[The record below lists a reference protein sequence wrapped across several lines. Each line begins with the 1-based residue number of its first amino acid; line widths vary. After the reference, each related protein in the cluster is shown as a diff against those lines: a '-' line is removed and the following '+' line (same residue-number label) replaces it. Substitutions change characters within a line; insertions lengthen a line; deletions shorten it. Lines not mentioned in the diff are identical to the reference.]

1 MKIFPHILS
10 RVGGFPFREVEK
22 FAMQDY
28 IHVITLLRLDKK
40 VLKHSLEIEM
50 YFQEAID
57 NTADN
62 YFQTILLNAL
72 KDFRK
77 SRFSFLKKLE
87 KFENVNLSITKIR
100 DAVIKHQGILKIR
113 NDWNKQVCESYENE
127 LTRSFQLL
135 KDFAEKENFQK
146 GIIQSS
152 RSVYQRILSFN
163 KKEITEFRKKEKQTA
178 RTLTQYIYRTVA
190 KTSPFSHFTTIDLM
204 SLKNG
209 VFQSKKE
216 SESISYLQYNNFL
229 LLELKE
235 MFLKKMSFVE
245 NTILRLNPSIIQNE
259 LEYCF
264 IKNDRNVEIFQR
276 LEKSEFLEL
285 IYNKLNTQGEV
296 FKFFIKN
303 IQNDVDAAEEELR
316 EYLMNLVEAGFLEF
330 QWNFYGGEKEWET
343 EFSNWLI
350 ANDNFKETNPWEDLF
365 NQLISKKKK
374 YKRDDSKKR
383 FYLQNRLKYEI
394 EVCGFSETKPEIIL
408 FEDVW
413 TPRGF
418 TLQDEAVQ
426 PIVSTLDSLL
436 FFVEPL
442 MVDEMKLK
450 IHYLHEKHFK
460 DKPEVSLVEFYEIF
474 FQEDFEKVDL
484 QNDHN
489 EYLKERWKEAITQT
503 GKMSS
508 EGTLHFSLDE
518 IRKKIPPRKVPTYKY
533 SGLFQFYKEDE
544 KTKAVINGLS
554 PGYGKL
560 YGRFLHMFPEEITK
574 DLQEWNK
581 PVNEGYIIAENKD
594 ASYYNVNLHP
604 PLVEYE
610 IKMHHSQNQLSSQYQ
625 IPVSEMV
632 IRRGDSGRDF
642 YLYSSKTQKHI
653 DITDLGFENPKARSP
668 MFQLINGFRE
678 THGTYRIFLKMVNE
692 IYVQEN
698 EEGIR
703 FYPRVVIDEHL
714 ILQRSAQ
721 VMDVSFFPKINKND
735 HAADFFYQIQKFK
748 QLHNLPQY
756 VFVQPIRDFSNPENI
771 LKQDFYKPQF
781 IDLHAP
787 ISIEILK
794 SIIQKHQGKIKIE
807 EMLPMPNQLDSKYVR
822 EDVIEWKRY

>member
-10 RVGGFPFREVEK
+10 RVGGMPFDEIK
-22 FAMQDY
+22 GF
-28 IHVITLLRLDKK
+28 
-40 VLKHSLEIEM
+40 SLEKYHFVNGLLQNNVEILKLRSKISNEFQKEIEKIKTP
-50 YFQEAID
+50 YLKSKLINAFRDFKKGRKKYIK
-57 NTADN
+57 
-62 YFQTILLNAL
+62 TILDDEHL
-72 KDFRK
+72 KMIFGQLIMDLLGLINIK
-77 SRFSFLKKLE
+77 
-87 KFENVNLSITKIR
+87 KIR
-100 DAVIKHQGILKIR
+100 WSKF
-113 NDWNKQVCESYENE
+113 CEIYNQNLNQSYSKLQE
-127 LTRSFQLL
+127 LSEDQ
-135 KDFAEKENFQK
+135 NFQK
-146 GIIQSS
+146 GILQSS
-152 RSVYQRILSFN
+152 QSIYHRILSFQ
-163 KKEITEFRKKEKQTA
+163 KKTVEDFRKKERQTA
-178 RTLTQYIYRTVA
+178 RSLAQYIYRTTT
-190 KTSPFSHFTTIDLM
+190 KTSPFSHFTTLDLM
-204 SLKNG
+204 SLKDG
-209 VFQSKKE
+209 VFQGEKKNE
-216 SESISYLQYNNFL
+216 NISHIQLNNFL

-235 MFLKKMSFVE
+235 MLLKNKSFCE
-245 NTILRLNPSIIQNE
+245 IMILQLNPSIIQNE
-259 LEYCF
+259 SEFCF
-264 IKNDRNVEIFQR
+264 IKNDRNIEAFQK
-276 LEKSEFLEL
+276 LEKSDFLEL
-285 IYNKLNTQGEV
+285 IYNKINTEGKV
-296 FKFFIKN
+296 FNFLIDE
-303 IQNDVDAAEEELR
+303 IQKDVDAEEEELGA
-316 EYLMNLVEAGFLEF
+316 YLLNLVDTGFLEF
-330 QWNFYGGEKEWET
+330 EWDFNGGEKDWET
-343 EFSNWLI
+343 KFQNWLFYI
-350 ANDNFKETNPWEDLF
+350 KKFEEKNPWEPLF
-365 NQLISKKKK
+365 QMLSSKKKD
-374 YKRDDSKKR
+374 YKSVDSSNR
-383 FYLQNRLKYEI
+383 LDLQNSIKYDI
-394 EVCGFSETKPEIIL
+394 EFYGFSETKPEIIL

-418 TLQDEAVQ
+418 SLNDEEIK

-442 MVDEMKLK
+442 MEDDMKLK
-450 IHYLHEKHFK
+450 IQYLHEKYYK

-474 FQEDFEKVDL
+474 FQEDFEKVNL
-484 QNDHN
+484 QNDYN
-489 EYLKERWKEAITQT
+489 KYLKERWNEVITQT

-508 EGTLHFSLDE
+508 EGVLHFSLDE
-518 IRKKIPPRKVPTYKY
+518 IRKKIPPRKIPTYKY
-533 SGLFQFYKEDE
+533 SGLFQFYKKDG

-560 YGRFLHMFPEEITK
+560 FGRFLHMFPDDVTK

-610 IKMHHSQNQLSSQYQ
+610 IKMNNSQNQLSSEYQ
-625 IPVSEMV
+625 IPVSELV
-632 IRRGDSGRDF
+632 VRRIDGGRDY

-668 MFQLINGFRE
+668 MFQLINGFRV

-703 FYPRVVIDEHL
+703 FFPRVVIENHL

-756 VFVQPIRDFSNPENI
+756 VFLQPIRDFSNPENI

-781 IDLHAP
+781 IDFHAP

-794 SIIQKHQGKIKIE
+794 SILQKHQGKIKIE
-807 EMLPMPNQLDSKYVR
+807 EMLPMPNQVDSDYVR